1 RSETMKLKFVL
12 AIILPTIII
21 AKADSVPEPIDKSE
35 CSNYIRT
42 NPTACNLQWNYF
54 DGSCRCKR
62 CAPYLAQIMRTRTSG
77 RSIKLRRLKRFEY
90 CELAMLSYSTT
101 PTETSTAAAR
111 FTPTST
117 LTATPKGTT
126 SKQMDFLTVGVF
138 LGMACLA
145 TVASLISLFVAIRFC
160 PCARSKIWRKQFR
173 CDPVIPQSNKDRRGA
188 DVSVSCSISSKAGP
202 CRTNRPNCPCC
213 WVDDAVHN
221 ADGKSSQTQPPD
233 IPASTLSL
241 SSECRLWNAYRFCG
255 GGSSTTR
262 PMRSNNL
269 KLTARNLF
277 NSSSFDA
284 SAIPVWC
291 FTNVI
296 RRLASRPAFPCAP
309 ASALWFCGISKEL
322 KVAAHQKRRKREG
335 GGTSKRRKRRW
346 RHIKIEGSEGAAHQR
361 EGSEGGG
368 TSKRRKRR
376 WRHIKRE
383 GSEGGGTSKREGS
396 EGGGTSK
403 RRKRRWVRHIKEK
416 EAKVAAHQEKE
427 AKVGGTSKRR
437 KRRWRHIKREGSEGG
452 GTSKEKEE
460 KVATSKRRKRRWR
473 HIKEKGSEGGG
484 TSKKGRKAK
493 PKPFDPLV
501 ADAFAQAVVHPG
513 VHPAPVGS
521 AAGPAYSGLLGHSAV
536 ALREKGLRAEF

>member
-1 RSETMKLKFVL
+1 ETIFVQRSETMKLKFVL

-173 CDPVIPQSNKDRRGA
+173 LVDSSSEGHVRQFDDDCDPVIPQSNKDRRGA

-241 SSECRLWNAYRFCG
+241 SSECRLWNVAG
-255 GGSSTTR
+255 
-262 PMRSNNL
+262 RSFH
-269 KLTARNLF
+269 T
-277 NSSSFDA
+277 
-284 SAIPVWC
+284 SAPL
-291 FTNVI
+291 
-296 RRLASRPAFPCAP
+296 LAQKWRQ
-309 ASALWFCGISKEL
+309 LEL
-322 KVAAHQKRRKREG
+322 
-335 GGTSKRRKRRW
+335 
-346 RHIKIEGSEGAAHQR
+346 
-361 EGSEGGG
+361 
-368 TSKRRKRR
+368 
-376 WRHIKRE
+376 
-383 GSEGGGTSKREGS
+383 
-396 EGGGTSK
+396 
-403 RRKRRWVRHIKEK
+403 
-416 EAKVAAHQEKE
+416 
-427 AKVGGTSKRR
+427 
-437 KRRWRHIKREGSEGG
+437 
-452 GTSKEKEE
+452 
-460 KVATSKRRKRRWR
+460 
-473 HIKEKGSEGGG
+473 
-484 TSKKGRKAK
+484 
-493 PKPFDPLV
+493 
-501 ADAFAQAVVHPG
+501 
-513 VHPAPVGS
+513 
-521 AAGPAYSGLLGHSAV
+521 
-536 ALREKGLRAEF
+536 